1 MSGTESFAGVLN
13 RASLTNIASLLTPR
27 TLPVGGHTAAANL
40 LTTPQGERPAHSPE
54 RSSSARRY
62 VARHGAGV
70 VAAAFDLVAMLA
82 VALVL
87 QVDVLTAA
95 ISIVSIVA
103 LLYGSDLYRSRASL
117 SVLDDSPR
125 LLAVVAVSA
134 ILGFAISFTAPLSF
148 QDLLPYFFYFAAIF
162 VGRSISYAVV
172 HAARKRGLLQRRVAI
187 VGTGAVADKLVTASD
202 SNTECGFDIIG
213 YIDDV
218 ENTDVTRPQLRP
230 VIGAPK
236 DFNATIVAHDID
248 VAIVAFSGLAES
260 ELVEIIR
267 TADRQS
273 CDISI
278 VERFFEVT
286 SRRTGVDEISGVP
299 LVLLQRRAYRTVE
312 WKAKRL
318 LDIIVSGV
326 ALALLSPLMVTIAVI
341 SRITDG
347 PGIIF
352 RQVRISTDGEP
363 FEIMKFRSLRPASDE
378 ESATKWNV
386 KNDDRMNG
394 FGRFIRKTSIDELP
408 QLFNILRGDMSLV
421 GPRPERPHFV
431 EEFGSE
437 FRHYGARHRVPS
449 GLTGWAQIHGLRG
462 DTSIE
467 ERVQYDNYYIQHWSL
482 WLDIKIMMRTVLKLT
497 NAAG

>member
-1 MSGTESFAGVLN
+1 M
-13 RASLTNIASLLTPR
+13 
-27 TLPVGGHTAAANL
+27 
-40 LTTPQGERPAHSPE
+40 
-54 RSSSARRY
+54 
-62 VARHGAGV
+62 
-70 VAAAFDLVAMLA
+70 
-82 VALVL
+82 
-87 QVDVLTAA
+87 
-95 ISIVSIVA
+95 
-103 LLYGSDLYRSRASL
+103 
-117 SVLDDSPR
+117 
-125 LLAVVAVSA
+125 
-134 ILGFAISFTAPLSF
+134 
-148 QDLLPYFFYFAAIF
+148 
-162 VGRSISYAVV
+162 
-172 HAARKRGLLQRRVAI
+172 
-187 VGTGAVADKLVTASD
+187 
-202 SNTECGFDIIG
+202 
-213 YIDDV
+213 
-218 ENTDVTRPQLRP
+218 
-230 VIGAPK
+230 
-236 DFNATIVAHDID
+236 
-248 VAIVAFSGLAES
+248 
-260 ELVEIIR
+260 
-267 TADRQS
+267 
-273 CDISI
+273 
-278 VERFFEVT
+278 
-286 SRRTGVDEISGVP
+286 
-299 LVLLQRRAYRTVE
+299 LLQRRAYRTVE

-467 ERVQYDNYYIQHWSL
+467 ERAIRQLLHPALVTVARHQDHDADGSRL
-482 WLDIKIMMRTVLKLT
+482 RTRQARCRFRRIRRGGLPFRVGRIRGGYV
-497 NAAG
+497 ASVHQPM